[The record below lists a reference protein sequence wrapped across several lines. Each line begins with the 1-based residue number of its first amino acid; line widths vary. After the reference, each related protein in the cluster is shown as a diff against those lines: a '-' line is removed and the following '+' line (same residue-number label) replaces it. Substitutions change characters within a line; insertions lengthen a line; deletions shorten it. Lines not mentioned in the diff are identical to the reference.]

1 MGKKIISIVIGCF
14 ILFLI
19 LDGFSDFLL
28 YSKFYIKKF
37 YSSDV
42 YEKQF
47 LASLPEGADHAY
59 YKMAYNDTKKLKFI
73 LQPCVGKVLEPGN
86 YGIYSIDDKGKRV
99 NISNK
104 EKPPRPK
111 KLLLLGS
118 SQAFGYYSNDRN
130 SLAFELSKLLP
141 DYEID
146 NYSVPAQT
154 ALKTLAYWQKISIFS
169 PRHYDL
175 AIILSGP
182 FDYISEC
189 KTAAWA
195 PYVHA
200 SDLDK
205 YRKPAIYSVPRI
217 LINRFFTKEKILKN
231 ICTNPEQQ
239 TFVASQIIRNLKNII
254 EYGESQKIRT
264 LAFIPPTLWGN
275 NANIENLK
283 SILFPEEDK
292 IFNNIQEKI
301 SRNASFEKKIIDLSH
316 IFDDKKNELFLDTG
330 SHFIPK
336 GNRIIS
342 LEIAEYLN
350 R

>member
-1 MGKKIISIVIGCF
+1 MKKNISIVIGCF

-28 YSKFYIKKF
+28 YSKFYIKRF
-37 YSSDV
+37 YPSDLS
-42 YEKQF
+42 EKNF

-59 YKMAYNDTKKLKFI
+59 YKMVYNDNRKLKYIDQPFI
-73 LQPCVGKVLEPGN
+73 GKVLEPGN
-86 YGIYSIDDKGKRV
+86 YGIYSIDNKGKRI

-104 EKPPRPK
+104 EKPLRPK

-130 SLAFELSKLLP
+130 SLTFELSKLLP

-154 ALKTLAYWQKISIFS
+154 TLETLAYWQKISIFS

-189 KTAAWA
+189 KNAAWV
-195 PYVHA
+195 PYVQA
-200 SDLDK
+200 SALAK

-217 LINRFFTKEKILKN
+217 LINRFFTKEKTLKN
-231 ICTNPEQQ
+231 NCTNSEQQ
-239 TFVASQIIRNLKNII
+239 TFVGNQIIRNLKNII
-254 EYGESQKIRT
+254 KYGESQKIRT
-264 LAFIPPTLWGN
+264 LAFIPPALWGN

-283 SILFPEEDK
+283 TILLPEEDK
-292 IFNNIQEKI
+292 IFNNIQKEI

-316 IFDDKKNELFLDTG
+316 AFDSEEQELFLDKG
-330 SHFIPK
+330 AHFTPK